1 MNEEQKALFCD
12 EYCKY
17 PYYCNEIE
25 LQEKCEQCPLNEEQD
40 ENSLIPTGKPVGLSS
55 NLE

>member
-1 MNEEQKALFCD
+1 MNEELKALFCD

-40 ENSLIPTGKPVGLSS
+40 EK
-55 NLE
+55 